1 MQRQTSLQVPLG
13 ARDFVAVQA
22 PAHAHF
28 DSLAAKAQRRVYGL
42 AHGAAEADALFELQR
57 NRFGHKLG
65 IELRLVHFL
74 DIDVHLAVRA
84 LLQLLLQLVDFSA
97 FASDDDS
104 RPGRLDDDAQ
114 LVARAL
120 DLDRADAC
128 RFELILQLV
137 LQLDVF
143 QQQLVVITLHEPA
156 RLPGL
161 GVPEPK
167 TIGMNFLSHRCSL
180 TIHVARA
187 PSPASWHLT

>member
-1 MQRQTSLQVPLG
+1 
-13 ARDFVAVQA
+13 
-22 PAHAHF
+22 
-28 DSLAAKAQRRVYGL
+28 
-42 AHGAAEADALFELQR
+42 
-57 NRFGHKLG
+57 
-65 IELRLVHFL
+65 
-74 DIDVHLAVRA
+74 A
-84 LLQLLLQLVDFSA
+84 LLQLLLQLVNLGA
-97 FASDDDS
+97 FASDNDP
-104 RPGRLDDDAQ
+104 RPRRLDDDAQ
-114 LVARAL
+114 LVSRPL
-120 DLDRADAC
+120 DLDRAHP
-128 RFELILQLV
+128 RRLELVLQLI